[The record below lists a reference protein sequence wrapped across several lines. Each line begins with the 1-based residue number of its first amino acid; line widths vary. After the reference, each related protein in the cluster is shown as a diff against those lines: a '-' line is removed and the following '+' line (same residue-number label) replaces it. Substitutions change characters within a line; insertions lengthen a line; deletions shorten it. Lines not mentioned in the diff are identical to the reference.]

1 MSTAW
6 QRNLRRSEGTSN
18 LPRAIGI
25 KNQSKNNVVVQ
36 VSKKTTKRSVSEAT
50 ADDVFGDE
58 NMGIKRPTVVNRGN
72 RRRLRFGLY
81 NTLCIGL

>member
-1 MSTAW
+1 MAQVLDQAELS
-6 QRNLRRSEGTSN
+6 
-18 LPRAIGI
+18 PC
-25 KNQSKNNVVVQ
+25 VQ
-36 VSKKTTKRSVSEAT
+36 VSKKTTKRLSSVSEAT

-58 NMGIKRPTVVNRGN
+58 NMGIKRPTVANRGN